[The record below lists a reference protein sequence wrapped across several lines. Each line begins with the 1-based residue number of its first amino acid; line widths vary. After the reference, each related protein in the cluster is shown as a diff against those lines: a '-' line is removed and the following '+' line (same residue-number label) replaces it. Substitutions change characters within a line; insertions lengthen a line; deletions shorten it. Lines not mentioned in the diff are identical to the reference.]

1 MNCDLLVNRIPAG
14 DEEKQNLFRVSV
26 VVHME
31 SGVIVFFFK
40 TSKQQLCLY
49 FLLSLLPPKTFTFVL
64 LILHVSFFFLFLP
77 THCHLTCRIFPLA
90 LWSHH
95 FFPFP
100 FFFFFEPKTLFLEK
114 CPNKCLYINTMRE
127 HLRISSV
134 WCLRRNKGKDSSQS
148 LCSTSHTS

>member
-1 MNCDLLVNRIPAG
+1 
-14 DEEKQNLFRVSV
+14 
-26 VVHME
+26 ME
-31 SGVIVFFFK
+31 SEVIVFFFK
-40 TSKQQLCLY
+40 TSRQQLCLY
-49 FLLSLLPPKTFTFVL
+49 FLFSLLPPRTFTFVL
-64 LILHVSFFFLFLP
+64 LILHVSFFFLFSP

-90 LWSHH
+90 LWSPT
-95 FFPFP
+95 FFPSL
-100 FFFFFEPKTLFLEK
+100 FFFFFSFEPETSVLEK